1 MNLEELKKKMDEEHY
16 IYDDTLSTV
25 LYVALQLG
33 RPLLIEGAAGVGKT
47 EVAKVMAAA
56 LDRELVRLQCYEGLD
71 ESKALYEWNYQK
83 QLLSIQVNMNAQDRE
98 ALTRSLFSD
107 EYLLERPLLKSIRS
121 EKPVVLLIDEID
133 KADEEFEAFLLELL
147 SEMQVTIPEVGTIR
161 ANSVPFVVLT
171 SNRARP
177 LSEAL
182 RRRCAYLYIEYPDME
197 KELAILRAK
206 LPHVDDRLCAQVAL
220 AVQKLRSNE
229 VILKK
234 PSIAETLDW
243 AAALDALGI
252 RELTPDALR
261 KTAGFVLKNNED
273 MAALARQT
281 ADKLDA
287 MGIKFKVVNVVDLV
301 KLQSAKENN
310 EALSDEEFAEL
321 FTEDKPVLF
330 AYHSYAR
337 DVRGLIYDRPNHD
350 NFNVHGYEEQGS
362 TTTPYDMVR
371 VNNIDRYE
379 LQAEALRMID
389 ADKYADKI
397 NELEAFRQEAFQFAV
412 DNGYDHPDYT
422 DWVYSGVNTNKQGAV
437 SATAATAGDN
447 E

>member
-177 LSEAL
+177 CPKPCGGGAPICISSTRIWKRSWPFSGRSCPMWTTASA
-182 RRRCAYLYIEYPDME
+182 RRWRWRC
-197 KELAILRAK
+197 
-206 LPHVDDRLCAQVAL
+206 
-220 AVQKLRSNE
+220 RS
-229 VILKK
+229 
-234 PSIAETLDW
+234 
-243 AAALDALGI
+243 
-252 RELTPDALR
+252 
-261 KTAGFVLKNNED
+261 
-273 MAALARQT
+273 
-281 ADKLDA
+281 
-287 MGIKFKVVNVVDLV
+287 
-301 KLQSAKENN
+301 SAPTR
-310 EALSDEEFAEL
+310 SF
-321 FTEDKPVLF
+321 
-330 AYHSYAR
+330 
-337 DVRGLIYDRPNHD
+337 
-350 NFNVHGYEEQGS
+350 
-362 TTTPYDMVR
+362 
-371 VNNIDRYE
+371 
-379 LQAEALRMID
+379 
-389 ADKYADKI
+389 
-397 NELEAFRQEAFQFAV
+397 
-412 DNGYDHPDYT
+412 
-422 DWVYSGVNTNKQGAV
+422 
-437 SATAATAGDN
+437 
-447 E
+447 